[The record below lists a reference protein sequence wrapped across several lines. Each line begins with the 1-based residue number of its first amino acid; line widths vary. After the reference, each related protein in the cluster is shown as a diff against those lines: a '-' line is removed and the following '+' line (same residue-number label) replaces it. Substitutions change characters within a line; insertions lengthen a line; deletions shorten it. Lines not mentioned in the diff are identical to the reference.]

1 MVASLC
7 GFGHKSPKRI
17 LPSTDHPQ
25 ELKSDEQEDVHRRP
39 DTLTESIIK
48 YMKPRCNWSI
58 AKKKKIQPN
67 LANHHQQDTKKQQQ
81 QQTLKNDSNN
91 NNGSFI
97 KTRNHHHQKKKKVAT
112 LEEWILASPGPNDL
126 KDCRQ
131 SLSSSSSHKKVYPS
145 SSSSSLSRGRLTV
158 EGVVINGADR
168 VEEAEDYFHSET
180 TSFTSGLQSGKMK
193 KKVSFR
199 LPEVAD
205 IFILDDP
212 RPTTSAHS

>member
-25 ELKSDEQEDVHRRP
+25 ELKSDEENVHRRP
-39 DTLTESIIK
+39 DTLTESII
-48 YMKPRCNWSI
+48 N
-58 AKKKKIQPN
+58 
-67 LANHHQQDTKKQQQ
+67 
-81 QQTLKNDSNN
+81 
-91 NNGSFI
+91 FI
-97 KTRNHHHQKKKKVAT
+97 KTRNHHHHQKKKVAT

-145 SSSSSLSRGRLTV
+145 SSSSLSRGRLTV
-158 EGVVINGADR
+158 EGVVISGADR
-168 VEEAEDYFHSET
+168 VEEAEDYYHSAA

>member
-25 ELKSDEQEDVHRRP
+25 ELKSDEENVHRRP

-48 YMKPRCNWSI
+48 
-58 AKKKKIQPN
+58 
-67 LANHHQQDTKKQQQ
+67 
-81 QQTLKNDSNN
+81 
-91 NNGSFI
+91 
-97 KTRNHHHQKKKKVAT
+97 
-112 LEEWILASPGPNDL
+112 
-126 KDCRQ
+126 Q
-131 SLSSSSSHKKVYPS
+131 SLSSSSSHKKVYP

-168 VEEAEDYFHSET
+168 VDEEDYYHSAT

-193 KKVSFR
+193 KKVSFS

>member
-48 YMKPRCNWSI
+48 
-58 AKKKKIQPN
+58 
-67 LANHHQQDTKKQQQ
+67 
-81 QQTLKNDSNN
+81 
-91 NNGSFI
+91 
-97 KTRNHHHQKKKKVAT
+97 
-112 LEEWILASPGPNDL
+112 
-126 KDCRQ
+126 Q
-131 SLSSSSSHKKVYPS
+131 SLSSSSSHKKVYP

-168 VEEAEDYFHSET
+168 VDEEDYYHSAT

-212 RPTTSAHS
+212 RPTSAHS

>member
-48 YMKPRCNWSI
+48 
-58 AKKKKIQPN
+58 
-67 LANHHQQDTKKQQQ
+67 
-81 QQTLKNDSNN
+81 
-91 NNGSFI
+91 
-97 KTRNHHHQKKKKVAT
+97 
-112 LEEWILASPGPNDL
+112 
-126 KDCRQ
+126 Q
-131 SLSSSSSHKKVYPS
+131 SLSSSSSHKKVYP

-168 VEEAEDYFHSET
+168 VDEEDYYHSAA